1 MPDPIIRLNAART
14 AAISRRFTGRDGVEW
29 RIEWKAG
36 QIAMAVP
43 RDLDVQKV
51 PQPPGGLHFESGDF
65 AFVMKISEIDPNQ
78 LTEPELQGMIDEH
91 TVH

>member
-1 MPDPIIRLNAART
+1 MPDPIIPLNAART
-14 AAISRRFTGRDGVEW
+14 ATMSRRFTGRDGVEW
-29 RIEWKAG
+29 RIEWKSG
-36 QIAMAVP
+36 QIEMAVP
-43 RDLDVQKV
+43 RAHDVQKI

-65 AFVMKISEIDPNQ
+65 AVVRQISEIDPKQ